1 MAPKTK
7 INQNPSQS
15 WRELLHMGE
24 ELLGLTSTIAQCKRI
39 EKWLEKITGVGAKVW
54 LLEPYYPL
62 PGEPQ
67 IPLLKISEM
76 DDSVQAVIHS
86 KTINIIEIKSNKVNH
101 EVKIILPL
109 ITDGNVLGV
118 VLLEVPTVVYDTI
131 KIDFLEDLT
140 SHAAIAMQ
148 IRRQQVIKN
157 WRSEQLS
164 LVRKVSS
171 EISTFIY
178 SNDLFHQ
185 IANLIKKTFNYY
197 HVGIYI
203 VNKQKDGIRL
213 QASTLLSPKEDI
225 SHLPEIPIEKGI
237 IGFVGKFGKEVIAP
251 DIAKD
256 PRYAF
261 SKRLP
266 DTRSEIALPLKV
278 ENQVLGVLDIQS
290 DILNAFADQD
300 LFFLQPLADNIGI
313 ALRSAS
319 LFENLKKRAEQ
330 ISAIL
335 DVSRVLNSIF
345 EMDKLLEEVTRV
357 IHDRFSY
364 PFVHLYLVEKQE
376 KKIYFRSGSGA
387 RSKLYRDNQISYDI
401 SDKRG
406 IIPHVSRTGE
416 TLLANDVSKEKLY
429 RPVNIFPVPTRS
441 EMAVPLIFGEEVLG
455 VLDIQSDK
463 SDAFDENDKS
473 LIESLSVSIAITI
486 RNASLYRTE
495 QWRRKVAD
503 SFHDV
508 AALLTRN
515 LDLSQLLDT
524 VLVELEKNLPC
535 QTSAIWLLEE
545 SAGSQPLRSDSLH
558 LAAVHGISTQR
569 LKEIRNA
576 EVEMRQFLD
585 SALLASEPKIRK
597 PDDPYGPLGKINKYP
612 KEYSS
617 IAAPLSAGDEV
628 LGLLILAHPK
638 PGKYGIEASAM
649 TSTFASYAALAIQN
663 ARNLANAQMQAW
675 TSTVLL
681 QVADSTRDITSV
693 TDLLNTTV
701 RLAPL
706 LVGVK
711 RCAIFLWDDQRKRLQ
726 KKASFG
732 LEFDEDEFFF
742 RPEDSPAINKVFHEK
757 SSYII
762 QDVKQELKIPNCCLD
777 SPSGTV
783 VLLPLMVRDEIL
795 GILLV
800 GHEPTGQPGAEIS
813 FDLQT
818 LSILQGISSQ
828 ISVALENIRLEENRQ
843 EEAYVTAVMLQV
855 AQAAVSQNNLVDIL
869 DTIVHLMPILVGID
883 SCVLFLW
890 DPLKEEHQSVQ
901 AFSDLRSK
909 ETELRQMKYKNGEFP
924 LLDWVVQNDKFKIC
938 LLSTELLEPEQWV
951 RVDCVDSDST
961 FDLDWQT
968 GSNLLLAF
976 PISLKNEV
984 FGVLVARETNVKRE
998 FHDRRLEIINGI
1010 AQQIALAIQ
1019 NDLLQKEIV
1028 TREKLQR
1035 EVQVARQIQET
1046 FLPTTIPQP
1055 LGWDINV
1062 RWDTA
1067 REVGGD
1073 FYDVIPVE
1081 NHRIGLVVADVSDKG
1096 LPAALYMTVTRT
1108 LIRSQLQSSD
1118 SPSKIFK
1125 FVNDHLQ
1132 KESPNSLFVTA
1143 VFCMLDTDT
1152 GSLIYTNAGH
1162 NLPLIYRSKNN
1173 TVEILPKGG
1182 IALGVVSDFG
1192 LKEFSIN
1199 LDLNDFLV
1207 LYTDGV
1213 TETFSPEGES
1223 FGEERLM
1230 EALKKYCH
1238 LSSREI
1244 IDAIKNELSEF
1255 RKSSSIEDD
1264 LTIIVMRRVPNPK
1277 E

>member
-1 MAPKTK
+1 MEPTPKSK
-7 INQNPSQS
+7 HDPVPG
-15 WRELLHMGE
+15 WRKLLHLGE
-24 ELLGLTSTIAQCKRI
+24 ELLGFNSAVAQC
-39 EKWLEKITGVGAKVW
+39 KWLEKRLANNTGGVVKVW

-62 PGEPQ
+62 PGEPSGS
-67 IPLLKISEM
+67 LLNYSEM
-76 DDSVQAVIHS
+76 DETTQAVFHSKKINIQERSSPKESHTDVTIPIITDGKMLAIARIELS
-86 KTINIIEIKSNKVNH
+86 KTIF
-101 EVKIILPL
+101 
-109 ITDGNVLGV
+109 
-118 VLLEVPTVVYDTI
+118 DTI
-131 KIDFLEDLT
+131 KLDFLEDLT
-140 SHAAIAMQ
+140 SHAAISMQ
-148 IRRQQVIKN
+148 IHRQEAIKN

-171 EISTFIY
+171 EISNYIY
-178 SNDLFHQ
+178 SADLFHQ
-185 IANLIKKTFNYY
+185 IASLIKKTFKYY

-203 VNKQKDGIRL
+203 LNKQKDGIRL
-213 QASTLLSPKEDI
+213 QASTLIPALKDI
-225 SHLPEIPIEKGI
+225 ASQPEISIEKGI
-237 IGFVGKFGKEVIAP
+237 IGYVGKYGKEIIAT
-251 DIAKD
+251 DTSKES
-256 PRYAF
+256 RYAP

-266 DTRSEIALPLKV
+266 DTKSEIALPIKV

-290 DILNAFADQD
+290 DALNAFADQD
-300 LFFLQPLADNIGI
+300 LYFLQPLADNIGI
-313 ALRSAS
+313 AFRSAS
-319 LFENLKKRAEQ
+319 LYENLKKRADQ
-330 ISAIL
+330 INATL
-335 DVSRVLNSIF
+335 EVSRILNSIF
-345 EMDKLLEEVTRV
+345 EMDELLEEVTHV
-357 IHDRFSY
+357 IHDRFAY

-387 RSKLYRDNQISYDI
+387 RSRLYHDSQISYDI
-401 SDKRG
+401 SDLKG
-406 IIPHVSRTGE
+406 IIPYVSRTGI
-416 TLLANDVSKEKLY
+416 TLLANDVLKEKLF
-429 RPVNIFPVPTRS
+429 RQVNISPVPTRS
-441 EMAVPLIFGEEVLG
+441 EMAVPLIFGEEILG

-463 SDAFDENDKS
+463 IDAFDEDDKN
-473 LIESLSVSIAITI
+473 LIESLAVSIAITI

-515 LDLSQLLDT
+515 LDLSQLLDI

-545 SAGSQPLRSDSLH
+545 PAGSQTLKSDNLH
-558 LAAVHGISTQR
+558 LAAVHGVSTQK

-585 SALLASEPKIRK
+585 SALIAKEPKIRK
-597 PDDPYGPLGKINKYP
+597 PEDPYGPLGKVNKYLP
-612 KEYSS
+612 EYSS
-617 IAAPLSAGDEV
+617 IAAPLTAGDEV
-628 LGLLILAHPK
+628 LGLLILAHSK
-638 PGKYGIEASAM
+638 PGKYGIEASAI

-663 ARNLANAQMQAW
+663 ARNLANAQVQAW

-681 QVADSTRDITSV
+681 QVADSTRDIASV
-693 TDLLNTTV
+693 DDLLNTTV

-711 RCAIFLWDDQRKRLQ
+711 RCAIFLWDKQKEILE

-732 LEFDEDEFFF
+732 LDFDEDEFSFK
-742 RPEDSPAINKVFHEK
+742 PEESPAIEKVFREK

-762 QDVKQELKIPNCCLD
+762 KDVQRELKIPNCCLD

-783 VLLPLMVRDEIL
+783 VLLPLIVRDEIL

-800 GHEPTGQPGAEIS
+800 GHESTGQPGAEIS

-855 AQAAVSQNNLVDIL
+855 AQAAVSQNNLGDIL
-869 DTIVHLMPILVGID
+869 DTIIHLMPILVGID
-883 SCVLFLW
+883 SGILFLW
-890 DPLKEEHQSVQ
+890 DPQKEEHQSIQ
-901 AFSDLRSK
+901 AFSDSRLK
-909 ETELRQMKYKNGEFP
+909 ESELLKMKYKNGEFP
-924 LLDWVVQNDKFKIC
+924 LLDWVIQNDKSKIC
-938 LLSTELLEPEQWV
+938 LLPNELLEQDQWIS
-951 RVDCVDSDST
+951 VDCSPSNSD
-961 FDLDWQT
+961 FDPNWKT

-984 FGVLVARETNVKRE
+984 FGTLIARETNVRKE
-998 FHDRRLEIINGI
+998 FHDRRLEILNGI
-1010 AQQIALAIQ
+1010 AQQIAMAIQ

-1055 LGWDINV
+1055 EGWDINV
-1062 RWDTA
+1062 QWDTA

-1073 FYDVIPVE
+1073 FYDVFPVE
-1081 NHRIGLVVADVSDKG
+1081 NNRIGLVVADVSDKG

-1108 LIRSQLQSSD
+1108 LIRAHLQSSD

-1143 VFCMLDTDT
+1143 VFCMLDTVS
-1152 GSLIYTNAGH
+1152 GKLVYANAGH
-1162 NLPLIYRSKNN
+1162 NLPLIYRSKDDSI
-1173 TVEILPKGG
+1173 EILPKGG
-1182 IALGVVSDFG
+1182 IALGVVPDFN
-1192 LKEFSIN
+1192 LQEYSIH
-1199 LDLNDFLV
+1199 LEPNDFLV

-1213 TETFSPEGES
+1213 TETFSPEGETY
-1223 FGEERLM
+1223 GEERLM
-1230 EALKKYCH
+1230 AALKKYCNLH
-1238 LSSREI
+1238 SRDL
-1244 IDAIKNELSEF
+1244 IDAIKNELAEF
-1255 RKSSSIEDD
+1255 RKSGPIEDD
-1264 LTIIVMRRVPNPK
+1264 LTIIVVHRTQILK
-1277 E
+1277 D